1 MAFRRAPRFASE
13 TPRPS
18 TPRAVTPLPTT
29 PLSVMP
35 RAVTPRPAT
44 PRATSAT
51 SRRTT
56 SHSTSQSKLAASKP
70 AAKLAGK
77 PAAKPAT
84 KRSERAATFGD
95 SSELSSCQQS
105 FAQLAV
111 RAPAGATVADALPAD
126 ALEHLASVA
135 DDWDFRLLSRC
146 ACVSRAWHAA
156 FAPRLRS
163 MPARLR
169 EAIELL
175 VHGELLRRPTMW
187 RERRRLL
194 LQDLDRRGL
203 EEMRSLQ
210 VPPNGVAQVVNS
222 SLLLAGLLHR
232 YPTGTTLLAK
242 FLADWGNDCKSALKL
257 HRSTLATQ
265 LAAVDPATVSPRLIG
280 QVAAFQTED
289 WFSVEYMAARSLACK
304 VLIGWVLSVV
314 EEAEFFAEWPEAKA
328 ANDELRSLRD
338 VEAQVQ
344 RRVARVAS
352 SARTKRAPHAR
363 VHIRMTS
370 GRPQPHRL

>member
-18 TPRAVTPLPTT
+18 TPRAVTPRPTT

-77 PAAKPAT
+77 PSAKPAT

-210 VPPNGVAQVVNS
+210 VPPNGVAQVVNT

-242 FLADWGNDCKSALKL
+242 FLADWGNDCRSALKL

-265 LAAVDPATVSPRLIG
+265 LATVDPATVSPRLIG